1 MLKRRIKYLELAE
14 SRAKNPEWKK
24 LWRDII
30 NQLMVKEM
38 KDGWSSKT
46 IKNFARYRNG
56 KRKDKN
62 ISIKSKWFNIIKL
75 VKYYND

>member
-30 NQLMVKEM
+30 DKLMAKEM
-38 KDGWSSKT
+38 KYG
-46 IKNFARYRNG
+46 
-56 KRKDKN
+56 
-62 ISIKSKWFNIIKL
+62 
-75 VKYYND
+75 

>member
-1 MLKRRIKYLELAE
+1 MRWKTRRKVLKRRIKYLELAE

-38 KDGWSSKT
+38 KDG
-46 IKNFARYRNG
+46 
-56 KRKDKN
+56 
-62 ISIKSKWFNIIKL
+62 
-75 VKYYND
+75 

>member
-38 KDGWSSKT
+38 KDG
-46 IKNFARYRNG
+46 
-56 KRKDKN
+56 
-62 ISIKSKWFNIIKL
+62 
-75 VKYYND
+75 

>member
-1 MLKRRIKYLELAE
+1 MRWITRRKVLKRRIKYLELAE

-38 KDGWSSKT
+38 KDG
-46 IKNFARYRNG
+46 
-56 KRKDKN
+56 
-62 ISIKSKWFNIIKL
+62 
-75 VKYYND
+75 